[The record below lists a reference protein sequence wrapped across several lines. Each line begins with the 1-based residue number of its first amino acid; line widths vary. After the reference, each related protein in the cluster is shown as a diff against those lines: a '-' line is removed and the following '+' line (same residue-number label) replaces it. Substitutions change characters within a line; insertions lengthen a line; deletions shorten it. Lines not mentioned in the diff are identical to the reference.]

1 MRKIGILALTID
13 PISWFSVIGPALT
26 GYHEIPSTL
35 STTMLAIGYPQ
46 AIRAGMCPF
55 GPSMIIE
62 PVHDKYPRQPRTFG
76 SLTSSIT
83 EETSNM
89 HQ

>member
-1 MRKIGILALTID
+1 
-13 PISWFSVIGPALT
+13 
-26 GYHEIPSTL
+26 
-35 STTMLAIGYPQ
+35 MLAIGYLQ
-46 AIRAGMCPF
+46 AIRAGMYPF
-55 GPSMIIE
+55 GPLMIIE